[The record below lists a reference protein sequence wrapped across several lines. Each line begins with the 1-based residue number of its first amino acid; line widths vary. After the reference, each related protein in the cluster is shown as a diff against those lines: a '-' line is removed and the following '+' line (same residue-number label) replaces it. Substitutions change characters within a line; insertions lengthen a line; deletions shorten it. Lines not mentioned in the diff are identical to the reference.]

1 VQIYKLDTAKAQDL
15 VSLRLANGK
24 VVGTMDT
31 IARVKM
37 WIGEH
42 VSEDWMWVTDL
53 VGYDVI
59 VGQPWLETYDVVKRY
74 SDRTITFCSLYC
86 LDYCL
91 QRTPMV
97 GATSATWYGCSL
109 SIGIASWMAT
119 RRPKRLRYLLTS
131 SPQIAQ
137 R

>member
-59 VGQPWLETYDVVKRY
+59 VGQLWLETHDVVKRY

-91 QRTPMV
+91 QR
-97 GATSATWYGCSL
+97 
-109 SIGIASWMAT
+109 
-119 RRPKRLRYLLTS
+119 KLLV
-131 SPQIAQ
+131 
-137 R
+137 